1 MLFLGLRR
9 TISLVV
15 ALTTT
20 VVGLIGAYSY
30 GQAYSQHRGFAEV
43 LKIPRAGTGRL
54 LNVDFYSRALHRRD
68 YYLVYLPPG
77 YKASR
82 RYPVLYLLHGMPG
95 KPEVFI
101 DIANLDVRLDN
112 LLTQRQLRPMIMVFP
127 DGRMNGNVYSDSE
140 WANTPSGAYANSVLD
155 VVKNVDQRFSTIR
168 KRQDRVI
175 GGFSAGAYGAIN
187 IALHHL
193 PVFGSAEVWSG
204 YFTQTRTG
212 VFANASSQVLRDN
225 SPLDYVS
232 SLKAK
237 LASNPLRV
245 FMFVGRDDEASAQ
258 IAPMAKALNQAGADT
273 TYAIYPGG
281 HDWDVWYPRLN
292 QMLVLASNDF
302 SKPLSASRS
311 TTRRRGR
318 AVVLGAH
325 RRGPRKASHAVV
337 RRRHARGAVDRGLRP
352 VPARLQTT
360 FAPLTQRPAQ
370 ALRGP
375 PDRLVLIGAL
385 LLALVSA
392 AAINVGFL
400 LQHRALTARGAGAS
414 PPPLITMLSNR
425 TWLAGQAVG
434 WVGFLGQ
441 LLAVALAPLSL
452 VQAFAAGGLAISL
465 PIAARMF
472 GQRVSESQLLAIVLM
487 AVALASLPIALSSH
501 SSLHGGT
508 LLLMSLAM
516 LAVAAA
522 IGITGGPAMQ
532 AVAAGCSYAVA
543 DAAIK
548 AISTGWHGHGF
559 ASLASVWTALAVVGT
574 FGGFLAFQSSLRRGS
589 AVVAI
594 SLMNVFA
601 ALGALACGTYAFGEA
616 LGTGPS
622 ATVVHLLAISLILTS
637 VPLLATGQQR
647 IAGSGRTS
655 EPVGAGSTRRSLP
668 GFSGSF
674 IGTLRPVAAALLV
687 LVSVFAGIGLLY
699 AIRGLGWVAAGPPVP
714 DSLPLLR
721 LAHHDAQPFAR
732 VALAWVAAGVAFGL
746 LTRWIAPRRRAL
758 VALLPALILLVLAS
772 DASFAVTENLRLSS
786 VLSARVPPSGAWLE
800 ALLFAAGAAVSG
812 FAVGQLPH
820 LRAARVRGL
829 LPRTRRVGAR
839 PA

>member
-9 TISLVV
+9 AISLVV

-20 VVGLIGAYSY
+20 VVGLIGAWSY
-30 GQAYSQHRGFAEV
+30 GQAYSQHRGFAVV

-77 YKASR
+77 YKATT

-112 LLTQRQLRPMIMVFP
+112 LLSEGQLRPMIMVFP
-127 DGRMNGNVYSDSE
+127 DGRIGGSVYSDSE

-155 VVKNVDQRFSTIR
+155 VVRNVDQRFSTIR
-168 KRQDRVI
+168 HRQDRVI

-204 YFTQTRTG
+204 YFTQTRSG
-212 VFANASSQVLRDN
+212 VFGNASRQVLRDN
-225 SPLDYVS
+225 SPLDFVS
-232 SLKAK
+232 SMKPE
-237 LASNPLRV
+237 LASHPLRV
-245 FMFVGRDDEASAQ
+245 FMFVGRDDEASVQ
-258 IAPMAKALNQAGADT
+258 IAPMATVLNRAGAHA
-273 TYAIYPGG
+273 TYAIFPGG

-292 QMLVLASNDF
+292 EMLILASHDF
-302 SKPLSASRS
+302 STPLAAPRG
-311 TTRRRGR
+311 TTRRRGQ
-318 AVVLGAH
+318 AVELGAH
-325 RRGPRKASHAVV
+325 RRGPRKPSRAIV
-337 RRRHARGAVDRGLRP
+337 RRRQAPGVSDRGPRHL
-352 VPARLQTT
+352 PAQAQRA
-360 FAPLTQRPAQ
+360 FAPLTRRPAEP
-370 ALRGP
+370 LRGP
-375 PDRLVLIGAL
+375 PSRMMLLGAL

-400 LQHRALTARGAGAS
+400 LQHRALTGRGGEGS
-414 PPPLITMLSNR
+414 RPLIAMLSDR

-441 LLAVALAPLSL
+441 LLAVALAPLTL

-465 PIAARMF
+465 PIAARIF

-487 AVALASLPIALSSH
+487 AVALTSLPIALASH
-501 SSLHGGT
+501 SSLHAGT
-508 LLLMSLAM
+508 LLLMSLVM
-516 LAVAAA
+516 LALAAA
-522 IGITGGPAMQ
+522 IGVTGGPAAQ
-532 AVAAGCSYAVA
+532 AIAAGCSYAVA
-543 DAAIK
+543 DAAVK
-548 AISTGWHGHGF
+548 AISTGWHAHGF
-559 ASLASVWTALAVVGT
+559 AGLASVWTALAAVGT

-601 ALGALACGTYAFGEA
+601 ALGALACGIYAFGEA

-622 ATVVHLLAISLILTS
+622 ATVVHLLAISLVLTS

-655 EPVGAGSTRRSLP
+655 ESAGGGRLRLAAPRIGAFVGSA
-668 GFSGSF
+668 
-674 IGTLRPVAAALLV
+674 LRGLGAALLV
-687 LVSVFAGIGLLY
+687 LVSVIVGIGLLY
-699 AIRGLGWVAAGPPVP
+699 AIRGLGWVAAGPSVP
-714 DSLPLLR
+714 DSLSLLALARHASQPL
-721 LAHHDAQPFAR
+721 AR
-732 VALAWVAAGVAFGL
+732 VAVAWIAAGLAFGWL
-746 LTRWIAPRRRAL
+746 AGWISPRRRTL
-758 VALLPALILLVLAS
+758 VALLPTLILLVVAS
-772 DASFAVTENLRLSS
+772 DTSHALAENLRLSG
-786 VLSARVPPSGAWLE
+786 VLSGRVPPSGAWFE
-800 ALLFAAGAAVSG
+800 ALLFAAGAAVAG
-812 FAVGQLPH
+812 LALGRLPL
-820 LRAARVRGL
+820 LRGARIREL
-829 LPRTRRVGAR
+829 SPRTRRVGTR

>member
-20 VVGLIGAYSY
+20 VVGLIGAWSY
-30 GQAYSQHRGFAEV
+30 GQAYSQHRGFEVV

-54 LNVDFYSRALHRRD
+54 LNIDYYSSALHRRA

-77 YKASR
+77 YTASKH
-82 RYPVLYLLHGMPG
+82 YPVLYLLHGMPG
-95 KPEVFI
+95 KPQVFV

-112 LLTQRQLRPMIMVFP
+112 LLTEGQLRPMIMVFP
-127 DGRMNGNVYSDSE
+127 DGRINGNVYSDSE
-140 WANTPSGAYANSVLD
+140 WANTPAGAYANSVLD
-155 VVKNVDQRFSTIR
+155 VVRNVDRRFSTIR
-168 KRQDRVI
+168 HRQDRVI

-193 PVFGSAEVWSG
+193 RVFGSAEVWSG
-204 YFTQTRTG
+204 YFTQTRSG
-212 VFANASSQVLRDN
+212 VFANASRQVLMSN

-232 SLKAK
+232 SMKAE
-237 LASNPLRV
+237 LAANPLRV

-258 IAPMAKALNQAGADT
+258 IAPMARALNQAGAHA

-292 QMLVLASNDF
+292 QMLILASHDF
-302 SKPLSASRS
+302 SKPLTAPRG

-325 RRGPRKASHAVV
+325 RRGPPKRSRAVV
-337 RRRHARGAVDRGLRP
+337 RRRHARVVADRGPRP
-352 VPARLQTT
+352 IPIRSQRA
-360 FAPLTQRPAQ
+360 FAPLTRRPPET
-370 ALRGP
+370 LRGP
-375 PDRLVLIGAL
+375 PNRLALVGAL

-392 AAINVGFL
+392 AAINIGFL
-400 LQHRALTARGAGAS
+400 LQHRALTGQGGEGSR
-414 PPPLITMLSNR
+414 PLVAMLSNP

-465 PIAARMF
+465 PIAARIF
-472 GQRVSESQLLAIVLM
+472 GQRVTRSQMLAISLM
-487 AVALASLPIALSSH
+487 AVALACLPIALNAH

-508 LLLMSLAM
+508 LLLMSLVM
-516 LAVAAA
+516 LGIAAA
-522 IGITGGPAMQ
+522 AGVAGGPAAQ
-532 AVAAGCSYAVA
+532 AIAAGCSYAVA

-548 AISTGWHGHGF
+548 AISTGWHAHGF
-559 ASLASVWTALAVVGT
+559 AALASVWTVFAVVGT

-589 AVVAI
+589 AVVGI
-594 SLMNVFA
+594 SLMTVFA
-601 ALGALACGTYAFGEA
+601 ALGALACGIYAFGEA
-616 LGTGPS
+616 LGTRPS
-622 ATVVHLLAISLILTS
+622 ATVVHLLAISLILMS

-647 IAGSGRTS
+647 IAGSGPTS
-655 EPVGAGSTRRSLP
+655 APTGDTWRRRAVP
-668 GFSGSF
+668 RFSALLG
-674 IGTLRPVAAALLV
+674 GTLRGVAGALLV
-687 LVSVFAGIGLLY
+687 LLSVFVGIGLLY
-699 AIRGLGWVAAGPPVP
+699 AIRGLGWAPAGPSVP
-714 DSLPLLR
+714 DSLPLLA
-721 LAHHDAQPFAR
+721 LAHHDGQPLAR

-746 LTRWIAPRRRAL
+746 LTRWIAPRRRTL
-758 VALLPALILLVLAS
+758 VALLPTLILLIVAS
-772 DASFAVTENLRLSS
+772 DASSALSENLRLSA
-786 VLSARVPPSGAWLE
+786 VLSNRVPPSGALFE
-800 ALLFAAGAAVSG
+800 ALLFAAGAAVPG
-812 FAVGQLPH
+812 LAVGRLPK
-820 LRAARVRGL
+820 LEAARVRGL
-829 LPRTRRVGAR
+829 LPRARRVGAR

>member
-20 VVGLIGAYSY
+20 VVGLIGAWSY

-43 LKIPRAGTGRL
+43 LRIPRAGTGRL

-77 YKASR
+77 YKASKH
-82 RYPVLYLLHGMPG
+82 YPVLYLLHGMPG
-95 KPEVFI
+95 KPEVFV

-112 LLTQRQLRPMIMVFP
+112 LLSQGQVRPMIMVFP
-127 DGRMNGNVYSDSE
+127 DGRINGSVYSDSE

-168 KRQDRVI
+168 NRQNRVI

-193 PVFGSAEVWSG
+193 PVFGSAQVWSG
-204 YFTQTRTG
+204 YFTQTRSG
-212 VFANASSQVLRDN
+212 VFANASRQQLLNN

-232 SLKAK
+232 RLKAE

-258 IAPMAKALNQAGADT
+258 IAPMARALDQAGADA

-281 HDWDVWYPRLN
+281 HAWDVWYPRLY
-292 QMLVLASNDF
+292 QMLILASNDF
-302 SKPLSASRS
+302 SKPLPAPRS

-325 RRGPRKASHAVV
+325 RRGPRKPSRAVV
-337 RRRHARGAVDRGLRP
+337 RRRHARGAVDRGRRP
-352 VPARLQTT
+352 VPAQTLRA
-360 FAPLTQRPAQ
+360 FAPLTRRPAQ

-400 LQHRALTARGAGAS
+400 LQHRALTRPGGGS
-414 PPPLITMLSNR
+414 RPLIAMLSDR
-425 TWLAGQAVG
+425 TWLVGQAVG

-487 AVALASLPIALSSH
+487 AVALTSLPIALASH

-508 LLLMSLAM
+508 LLLMSLVM
-516 LAVAAA
+516 LAGAAA
-522 IGITGGPAMQ
+522 IGVTGGPAMQ
-532 AVAAGCSYAVA
+532 AIAAGCSYAVA

-548 AISTGWHGHGF
+548 AISTGWHAHGF
-559 ASLASVWTALAVVGT
+559 AALASVWTALAVVGT
-574 FGGFLAFQSSLRRGS
+574 FGGFIAFQSSLRRGS

-655 EPVGAGSTRRSLP
+655 EQVGAGSRGSAVAGFRASLL
-668 GFSGSF
+668 GV
-674 IGTLRPVAAALLV
+674 LRAVGAALLV
-687 LVSVFAGIGLLY
+687 LLSVFAGIGLLY
-699 AIRGLGWVAAGPPVP
+699 AIRGLGWAAAGPQVP
-714 DSLPLLR
+714 NSLPLLA
-721 LAHHDAQPFAR
+721 LAHHDGQPFAR
-732 VALAWVAAGVAFGL
+732 LVLAWVAAGVAFGL
-746 LTRWIAPRRRAL
+746 LTRWIAAPRRAL

-772 DASFAVTENLRLSS
+772 DASFALTENLRLSS
-786 VLSARVPPSGAWLE
+786 VLSGHVPPSGAWLE
-800 ALLFAAGAAVSG
+800 ALLFAAGAAVPG
-812 FAVGQLPH
+812 LVTGRLPNV
-820 LRAARVRGL
+820 RAARVRGL